1 MNTQPLLFSEPAIA
15 ETGVWC
21 TLTEGIDPAEW
32 ANVCRKIGQ
41 LTPDRF
47 AEAQDFLNTKP
58 VKKQRFLSH
67 LRTFLPFTANNPD
80 SLRNRLKRVFCF
92 DRAEVA
98 HLPLVCL
105 GPEGLDK

>member
-41 LTPDRF
+41 LSPERF
-47 AEAQDFLNTKP
+47 QKTKN
-58 VKKQRFLSH
+58 RLSPQKPSH
-67 LRTFLPFTANNPD
+67 FRTFIPFTANNPD
-80 SLRNRLKRVFCF
+80 SLISRLKRVFCF
-92 DRAEVA
+92 DQSEVA
-98 HLPLVCL
+98 HLPLVCF
-105 GPEGLDK
+105 GPEGLNR